1 MPEGIQ
7 IFLMED
13 DADDIELLEGSLK
26 DNKVRYRMDVVMEG
40 DKVQD
45 YIMNCKFFPIIGFV
59 FAKQFKITS
68 FGWHLIL
75 SKINQWISH

>member
-26 DNKVRYRMDVVMEG
+26 ANKVRCRMDVVMEG

-45 YIMNCKFFPIIGFV
+45 YIIASSSRSLALFLQSN
-59 FAKQFKITS
+59 
-68 FGWHLIL
+68 
-75 SKINQWISH
+75 SKSRASAGT